1 MARLPTTQ
9 IEDREE
15 QLPPPEGFLQMA
27 AQSPSARSTKY
38 GTNP

>member
-1 MARLPTTQ
+1 MARLPIAQ
-9 IEDREE
+9 IEDCKES
-15 QLPPPEGFLQMA
+15 LPPPEGFLQMA